1 MKNNGVTMVPK
12 HYQLVTAM
20 TNKEL
25 AEKLAPM
32 LREGWG
38 LLGGPVSAS
47 EPGAPFY
54 LMQALVTDRDLP
66 SA

>member
-1 MKNNGVTMVPK
+1 MVPK

-38 LLGGPVSAS
+38 LLGG
-47 EPGAPFY
+47 
-54 LMQALVTDRDLP
+54 
-66 SA
+66 